1 MTLYGDN
8 QGALSL
14 AENLTFHR
22 GSKHIAVRYHLVR
35 QEVEMGRLQIAYI
48 PTDHMPA
55 DGLTK
60 VLKAP
65 AHMRFVRLL
74 TMVQEV
80 K

>member
-8 QGALSL
+8 QGVLSL

-22 GSKHIAVRYHLVR
+22 GSKYIAVRYHLVR
-35 QEVEMGRLQIAYI
+35 QEVEKGRLQIAYI
-48 PTDHMPA
+48 PTDHIPA
-55 DGLTK
+55 DGLIK

-65 AHMRFVRLL
+65 VYIRFVRLL
-74 TMVQEV
+74 IIVQEV